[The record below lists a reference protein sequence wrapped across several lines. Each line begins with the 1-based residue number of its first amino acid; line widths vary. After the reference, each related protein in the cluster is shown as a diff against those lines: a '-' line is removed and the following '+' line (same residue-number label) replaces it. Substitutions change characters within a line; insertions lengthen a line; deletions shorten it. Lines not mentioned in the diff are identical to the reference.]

1 MNSALKI
8 LSVCAVAATA
18 AAAAGGETYARSEI
32 YAIAKPSYDAV
43 LTFPISGTVDE
54 VLVKDGD
61 RVTKGQLL
69 ARLDDSVENAQLE
82 QLKAK
87 AESTIEVDAAAA
99 RLEQS
104 KSDLKKIEEAAKKGA
119 ASPREVEHARLD
131 VKIGELSL
139 KLAEFEHG
147 QNARKYEQMKRQI
160 DRMRLQSVV
169 RGIVESVLV
178 EKGETVTIQEN
189 EVARILIIDP
199 LRVDAPVP
207 LGLARTLKIGG
218 RATISFLDREVRL
231 KGRIIYVSPLAEAA
245 SNTVRVRIET
255 PNPDHYK
262 AGQQVRVSFPGVAGK
277 PAGVNTGT
285 ERKRDPLFAENP

>member
-1 MNSALKI
+1 MKI
-8 LSVCAVAATA
+8 AMKIFRVCAVAAA
-18 AAAAGGETYARSEI
+18 AVAAAGGETYVGNEI

-43 LTFPISGTVDE
+43 LTFPNSGTVDE

-61 RVTKGQLL
+61 RVTEGQLL
-69 ARLDDSVENAQLE
+69 ARLDDSVETAQLE
-82 QLKAK
+82 QLKVK

-104 KSDLKKIEEAAKKGA
+104 KSDLKKIEEAAEKGA

-160 DRMRLQSVV
+160 DRMRLRSEVA
-169 RGIVESVLV
+169 GIVESVLV

-207 LGLARTLKIGG
+207 LGLARRLKPGG
-218 RATISFLDREVRL
+218 TATISFLDRAVRL

-255 PNPDHYK
+255 PNPDEYK

-277 PAGVNTGT
+277 PAGAKNRT
-285 ERKRDPLFAENP
+285 ERKGDPLFAENP